1 MRFCCGVAVAVALIT
16 AAALRFLLLSLPLPA
31 QSVAVLVIWAVCCV
45 VAAREEWC
53 CCYCSSWR
61 RRCSNPT
68 KLAATA
74 AGWRTP
80 RRHLLTQRAQRCR
93 STCAILIS
101 CGPLLKL
108 RSDGPQGRCS
118 PPPPPPA
125 TRPPARPEA
134 RRLPDARSRA
144 SSCFTRTHRRS
155 PARPLARPP
164 VRSNPAARPL
174 VFSPESIR
182 LQRVRLPRRLR
193 AGCCL
198 WQNANQP

>member
-118 PPPPPPA
+118 PPPPQPPTPRTPA
-125 TRPPARPEA
+125 RALPLVSPARTDAPPLAPLPARPSA
-134 RRLPDARSRA
+134 RTP
-144 SSCFTRTHRRS
+144 
-155 PARPLARPP
+155 PLAR
-164 VRSNPAARPL
+164 S
-174 VFSPESIR
+174 SS
-182 LQRVRLPRRLR
+182 LPK
-193 AGCCL
+193 AYDCSV
-198 WQNANQP
+198 